1 MSLPYL
7 KGNCT
12 RYQNLIEKEIS
23 KSGALVSQDA
33 MEEDIS
39 ELLRQVESS
48 TRRLKDFSGK
58 LEENIEK
65 WSLSVES
72 KEVDQGEVDKFTGDS
87 ERLFALLAEAAE
99 HIDQLMMLERSL
111 QERITTVKATRQTTD
126 SRLDHIV
133 FLQEKMQ
140 EQILQFQEL
149 QLHQSQFHTA
159 PQGPL
164 AVRLPKLELPSYNG
178 DKIKFKDFWDAFD
191 ATINRNSKLSR
202 IEKFNYLQSKLTG
215 EAKAAISGISL
226 SHENYDVAIDIIQ
239 ERFGD
244 AQSVINKHYMELIN
258 IQPVTNDTLSLR
270 RLYDDLE
277 KHMRSLEALR
287 QDVNQDVFVSMI
299 TSKLPK
305 ETLLQLEIQKG
316 SRDKWTVKKLRD
328 LFKAYVT
335 AKESTEFQ
343 ASDAH
348 NHVENHATAEALMIS
363 TKESKERRNASSAK
377 SPVCSFCNG
386 YHWTDE
392 CRKYRTIEDRKQRI
406 KGKCYICL
414 RPGHRIK
421 DCRVVKPCFHCRE
434 SRNHHRSLC
443 PKKFPHQR
451 DESTRLEKSTQKETS
466 CLADESHKE
475 KHSTAESLQ
484 ESSMFT
490 SGDIVLMQTAHTEV
504 SNPVTNKKEAVRILM
519 DSGSQRT
526 YITEDLAKRLNF
538 RMGQTEEISLITFG
552 ADKLKRVKTPQV
564 ILKMKLKEEEFMTI
578 NANVVPKITGTI
590 LRRPIPQIAREKLF
604 SLCRHLQMSDTIP
617 TAFEDSRVDILI
629 GNDYYL
635 DIISSEKIGV
645 QEGLYLLGSKLGWI
659 ITGRTHSSNDERKE
673 HQMMIAN
680 GLLSITECCLR
691 SSERCLPVKPLLE
704 DFWNLETIGIK
715 DSPYTSD
722 DEVALRNFNSTL
734 EMGNNRYHVTW
745 PWKSSCPELPEN
757 RELAYGRFKSL
768 VHKMQSKP
776 DFLQKYDE
784 IIQDQ
789 CTKGIIEKIPH
800 SSEET
805 GIKHYIPHH
814 AVIDPTK
821 PTTKVRIV
829 YDASAKSKQ
838 SNLSLNECLHRG
850 PVMLQDLCGLLLRF
864 RMNRIG
870 IVADIEK
877 AFLQVGLQV
886 KDRDATRFFWL
897 KDVNTRS
904 IENNT
909 QVYRFCRVPF
919 GVISSPFLLAA
930 TIDHHLS
937 MYNSETA
944 ENIRNNIY
952 VDNVI
957 TGVDTVT
964 DAEVLY
970 KDSKEIFS
978 AMSMNLRDWASNNKE
993 FYNSIPKS
1001 DQSVREKMKILGLT
1015 WILTDDTLAVP
1026 CLKCETEVMPVTK
1039 REVLQRVASIYD
1051 PLGFFTPVTLK
1062 TKLFLQMLWRKNLDW
1077 DEQLTEE
1084 DVQQWQL
1091 ISTDLQDIPQCHMPR
1106 YIGLPG

>member
-1 MSLPYL
+1 
-7 KGNCT
+7 
-12 RYQNLIEKEIS
+12 
-23 KSGALVSQDA
+23 
-33 MEEDIS
+33 
-39 ELLRQVESS
+39 
-48 TRRLKDFSGK
+48 
-58 LEENIEK
+58 
-65 WSLSVES
+65 
-72 KEVDQGEVDKFTGDS
+72 
-87 ERLFALLAEAAE
+87 
-99 HIDQLMMLERSL
+99 
-111 QERITTVKATRQTTD
+111 
-126 SRLDHIV
+126 
-133 FLQEKMQ
+133 MQ
-140 EQILQFQEL
+140 KQILQFQEL

-159 PQGPL
+159 TQGSL

-178 DKIKFKDFWDAFD
+178 DNIKFQEFWDAFD
-191 ATINRNSKLSR
+191 ATINRNSKPSR
-202 IEKFNYLQSKLTG
+202 IEKFSYLQSKLTG

-226 SHENYDVAIDIIQ
+226 THENYDVAIDIIQ

-244 AQSVINKHYMELIN
+244 AQSVIHKHHMKLIN

-277 KHMRSLEALR
+277 KHMRSLEAWR

-299 TSKLPK
+299 TSKIPK

-316 SRDKWTVKKLRD
+316 SRDKWTVKKIRD
-328 LFKAYVT
+328 LFKAYIT

-343 ASDAH
+343 TSDAH
-348 NHVENHATAEALMIS
+348 NHVENHTTAEALMIS

-392 CRKYRTIEDRKQRI
+392 CRKEN
-406 KGKCYICL
+406 
-414 RPGHRIK
+414 
-421 DCRVVKPCFHCRE
+421 
-434 SRNHHRSLC
+434 RNHHRSQC

-466 CLADESHKE
+466 CLADKSHKE
-475 KHSTAESLQ
+475 KHSTEESLQ

-490 SGDIVLMQTAHTEV
+490 SGDIVLTQTTHKEV
-504 SNPVTNKKEAVRILM
+504 SNPVINKKEAVRILM

-526 YITEDLAKRLNF
+526 YITEDLAKRLNL

-552 ADKLKRVKTPQV
+552 ADKPMRMKTPQV
-564 ILKMKLKEEEFMTI
+564 ILKMKLKEEEFMTV

-590 LRRPIPQIAREKLF
+590 PRRPIPQIAREKLF

-617 TAFEDSRVDILI
+617 AAFEDSRVDILI

-635 DIISSEKIGV
+635 VIISSEKIGV
-645 QEGLYLLGSKLGWI
+645 QEGLYFLGSKLGWI
-659 ITGRTHSSNDERKE
+659 ITGRTHSSNEERKE

-691 SSERCLPVKPLLE
+691 SSERRLPVKPLLE

-715 DSPYTSD
+715 VSPYTSD
-722 DEVALRNFNSTL
+722 DEEALRNVNSTL
-734 EMGNNRYHVTW
+734 EMENNRYHVTW
-745 PWKSSCPELPEN
+745 PWKSSCLELPEN

-776 DFLQKYDE
+776 AFLQKYYE

-800 SSEET
+800 SSKET

-829 YDASAKSKQ
+829 YDASAKSKP
-838 SNLSLNECLHRG
+838 SNLSLNKCLHKG
-850 PVMLQDLCGLLLRF
+850 PVMLQDLCRLLLRF

-870 IVADIEK
+870 IVVYIEK
-877 AFLQVGLQV
+877 AFL
-886 KDRDATRFFWL
+886 
-897 KDVNTRS
+897 
-904 IENNT
+904 
-909 QVYRFCRVPF
+909 VPF

-952 VDNVI
+952 VDNVT

-970 KDSKEIFS
+970 KDIKEI
-978 AMSMNLRDWASNNKE
+978 
-993 FYNSIPKS
+993 
-1001 DQSVREKMKILGLT
+1001 GLQT
-1015 WILTDDTLAVP
+1015 T
-1026 CLKCETEVMPVTK
+1026 
-1039 REVLQRVASIYD
+1039 RN
-1051 PLGFFTPVTLK
+1051 FTTP
-1062 TKLFLQMLWRKNLDW
+1062 FQN
-1077 DEQLTEE
+1077 Q
-1084 DVQQWQL
+1084 
-1091 ISTDLQDIPQCHMPR
+1091 ISL
-1106 YIGLPG
+1106 